1 MQSLPERCA
10 RAARGRDRRA
20 GMLRPHAGSTVSA
33 CSRRASRAPA
43 LTLCRTRSNEGCS
56 QLSVRPTEL
65 ELRRSHPVQQV
76 HRAFRCLDRLKLTSH
91 AQRDS
96 PLTMIRV
103 YVYHYTLPVAIGHSS
118 NSRPGLQARPPFCA
132 AIKYPPTGSTLSE
145 LASVSGVGGCAL
157 KPLGTKRLP
166 GAEGPSETKRKRK
179 RRCSLVPVDLCICE
193 PLPSAHRDAVKGT
206 AGRHAN

>member
-1 MQSLPERCA
+1 MQSLPKRCA

-56 QLSVRPTEL
+56 PLSVRPTEL

-76 HRAFRCLDRLKLTSH
+76 HRAFRCLDRFKFICH

-103 YVYHYTLPVAIGHSS
+103 YVYHYTLLVASHRPQQQIAARPAC
-118 NSRPGLQARPPFCA
+118 RPGPPFA
-132 AIKYPPTGSTLSE
+132 QQQSTPRQDPFS
-145 LASVSGVGGCAL
+145 ASLRALVESG
-157 KPLGTKRLP
+157 
-166 GAEGPSETKRKRK
+166 GAP
-179 RRCSLVPVDLCICE
+179 
-193 PLPSAHRDAVKGT
+193 
-206 AGRHAN
+206 

>member
-1 MQSLPERCA
+1 MAETVKQECYVRTQERPCWRVRVA
-10 RAARGRDRRA
+10 RAA
-20 GMLRPHAGSTVSA
+20 
-33 CSRRASRAPA
+33 A
-43 LTLCRTRSNEGCS
+43 LTLRRTRSNEGCS

-76 HRAFRCLDRLKLTSH
+76 HRAFRCLDRLKFFSH

-103 YVYHYTLPVAIGHSS
+103 YVYHYTLLAAIGHSS
-118 NSRPGLQARPPFCA
+118 NARPGLQAQPPFCA
-132 AIKYPPTGSTLSE
+132 ATKYPPTGSTLSE

-179 RRCSLVPVDLCICE
+179 AEVLFSSSRFLLAELDMNERAKWLPVRQE
-193 PLPSAHRDAVKGT
+193 P
-206 AGRHAN
+206 